1 MAAVCTAV
9 TAPGRLTLDGLVSS
23 MTVVTLTVGTVL
35 ATAVAAAV
43 SRWRCATRG
52 TIPISRGAANT
63 PPAIAPPS
71 PPLTP
76 RRPGEA
82 GGAFPPLV
90 VRERDEQDAVRGGD
104 AQGHDA
110 PHQ

>member
-9 TAPGRLTLDGLVSS
+9 TAPGRLTLDGLVSC

-52 TIPISRGAANT
+52 TIPVSRVAANT

-71 PPLTP
+71 PPLIP
-76 RRPGEA
+76 RRLGEA
-82 GGAFPPLV
+82 GAGRRLPSPGVSSFDITYKDTTVTL
-90 VRERDEQDAVRGGD
+90 
-104 AQGHDA
+104 
-110 PHQ
+110 